1 MLLDRNGQEVH
12 QAVVNVSDTA
22 TIKTVYVVR
31 LIRDEGYRKTVIA
44 EEKYD
49 KPISKQQLLYCLST
63 ASPQASFAV
72 KEETYILSDDELNI
86 LTF

>member
-1 MLLDRNGQEVH
+1 MFLDRNGQEVH

-22 TIKTVYVVR
+22 TIKTVHVVR

-49 KPISKQQLLYCLST
+49 KPISKQQLLYCL
-63 ASPQASFAV
+63 AKYPQATFAV
-72 KEETYILSDDELNI
+72 KEKTYVLADDELP
-86 LTF
+86 F

>member
-22 TIKTVYVVR
+22 TIKTVHVVR
-31 LIRDEGYRKTVIA
+31 LIKDEGYRKTVIA

-49 KPISKQQLLYCLST
+49 KPISKQQLLYCL
-63 ASPQASFAV
+63 AKYPQATFAV

-86 LTF
+86 LPF